1 MKRYDILKLNSQ
13 VLEFFLRNK
22 ISLSEV
28 RNIKVFEDFVD
39 LCNHGN
45 KVEYAADIVAK
56 RYGITQRSVY
66 NIARRMRSD
75 III

>member
-13 VLEFFLRNK
+13 VLEFFLQNK

-45 KVEYAADIVAK
+45 NVEYSADIVSK

>member
-45 KVEYAADIVAK
+45 KVEYAANIVSK

>member
-13 VLEFFLRNK
+13 VLEFFLQNK

-39 LCNHGN
+39 LCNHVN
-45 KVEYAADIVAK
+45 KVEYAADIVSK